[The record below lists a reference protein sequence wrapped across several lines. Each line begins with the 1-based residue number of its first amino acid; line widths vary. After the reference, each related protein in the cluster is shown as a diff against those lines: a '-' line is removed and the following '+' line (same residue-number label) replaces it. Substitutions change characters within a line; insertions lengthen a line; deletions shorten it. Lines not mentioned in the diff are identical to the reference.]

1 MTLTGTDRIPLCR
14 QPMSSIPLMQMVVLV
29 PAVIAAAVF
38 DWMERRIPNVLCL
51 GLALVGLAGGA
62 YELGV
67 GQLWSGLA
75 SGVLGGLACMPM
87 YVMRGM
93 SAGDVKL
100 IAATSVWWS
109 LSQLLIALVAIALC
123 GAVLALGYLCFS
135 RGVTHIP
142 YAVAI
147 AASTVATVMVT

>member
-1 MTLTGTDRIPLCR
+1 
-14 QPMSSIPLMQMVVLV
+14 MSSISLVQMVVLV
-29 PAVIAAAVF
+29 PAVVVAAVF
-38 DWMERRIPNVLCL
+38 DWRERRIPNLLCL
-51 GLALVGLAGGA
+51 GIALAGLIGGA
-62 YELGV
+62 YELGAA
-67 GQLWSGLA
+67 QIWSGLA
-75 SGVLGGLACMPM
+75 SGTLGGLACMPM

-109 LSQLLIALVAIALC
+109 LAQLLIALAAIALC
-123 GAVLALGYLCFS
+123 GAALALGYLCFS

>member
-1 MTLTGTDRIPLCR
+1 
-14 QPMSSIPLMQMVVLV
+14 MSSIVLMQFVVLI
-29 PAVIAAAVF
+29 PAVVTAAVL
-38 DWMERRIPNVLCL
+38 DWRDRRIPNALCA
-51 GLALVGLAGGA
+51 GISVVGMVGGA
-62 YELGV
+62 YELGA

-109 LSQLLIALVAIALC
+109 LSQLLIALAAIALC

-135 RGVTHIP
+135 RGATHIP

>member
-1 MTLTGTDRIPLCR
+1 
-14 QPMSSIPLMQMVVLV
+14 MSSISFMQMIALV
-29 PAVIAAAVF
+29 PAVVAAAVF
-38 DWMERRIPNVLCL
+38 DWRERRIPNVLCL
-51 GLALVGLAGGA
+51 GIAAVGLIGGV
-62 YELGV
+62 YELGA
-67 GQLWSGLA
+67 GQIWSGLA
-75 SGVLGGLACMPM
+75 SGTLGGLACMPM
-87 YVMRGM
+87 YVIRGM

-109 LSQLLIALVAIALC
+109 LSQLLIALAAIALC

>member
-1 MTLTGTDRIPLCR
+1 ML
-14 QPMSSIPLMQMVVLV
+14 VLV
-29 PAVIAAAVF
+29 PAVSAAAVF
-38 DWMERRIPNVLCL
+38 DWRERRIPNRLCL
-51 GLALVGLAGGA
+51 AIAVAGLLACAVEWGALRV
-62 YELGV
+62 
-67 GQLWSGLA
+67 WSGLGTGA
-75 SGVLGGLACMPM
+75 LGALACTPF

-109 LSQLLIALVAIALC
+109 MSQLLIALTAIALC
-123 GAVLALGYLCFS
+123 GAVLAAGYLCLS

-147 AASTVATVMVT
+147 ATGTAATVFAS

>member
-1 MTLTGTDRIPLCR
+1 
-14 QPMSSIPLMQMVVLV
+14 MSSIAVMQMVLLV
-29 PAVIAAAVF
+29 PAVVTAAVF
-38 DWMERRIPNVLCL
+38 DWRERRIPNRLCL
-51 GLALVGLAGGA
+51 GIALVGLVGGA
-62 YELGV
+62 YELGA
-67 GQLWSGLA
+67 GQIWSGLA
-75 SGVLGGLACMPM
+75 SGTLASLACMPM

-109 LSQLLIALVAIALC
+109 LTQLVIALVAIALC
-123 GAVLALGYLCFS
+123 GALLALGYLCFS

>member
-1 MTLTGTDRIPLCR
+1 
-14 QPMSSIPLMQMVVLV
+14 MSSIPLMQMVILI
-29 PAVIAAAVF
+29 PAVVMAAVF
-38 DWMERRIPNVLCL
+38 DWRERRIPNLLCL
-51 GLALVGLAGGA
+51 GIAVVGLIGGA
-62 YELGV
+62 YELGA
-67 GQLWSGLA
+67 GQIWSGLV
-75 SGVLGGLACMPM
+75 SGALGGLACMPM

-109 LSQLLIALVAIALC
+109 LSQLLIALAAIALC
-123 GAVLALGYLCFS
+123 GAALALGYLCIS

>member
-1 MTLTGTDRIPLCR
+1 
-14 QPMSSIPLMQMVVLV
+14 MSSTPLMQMVILIPAVLV
-29 PAVIAAAVF
+29 AAVF
-38 DWMERRIPNVLCL
+38 DWRDRRIPNPLCL
-51 GLALVGLAGGA
+51 GLALAGLVGGA
-62 YELGV
+62 YEFGV
-67 GQLWSGLA
+67 GHVWSGLA

-87 YVMRGM
+87 YVMRGL

-109 LSQLLIALVAIALC
+109 ISQLLIALAAIALC
-123 GAVLALGYLCFS
+123 GAVLALGYLCVN

-147 AASTVATVMVT
+147 AASTVATVMVS